1 MDMGECTK
9 LHAPNLKNEY
19 EEARKKRDYGYEY
32 DLEMKLQR
40 YVEDC
45 DRKIKRNQKHLED
58 IQVPDP
64 VRTTCILLPFTLP
77 DHILFCRKISK

>member
-1 MDMGECTK
+1 MDLGECPKMHSQT
-9 LHAPNLKNEY
+9 LKNDY
-19 EEARKKRDYGYEY
+19 EEARKKKDYGYDY
-32 DLEMKLQR
+32 DLEMNLQR

-64 VRTTCILLPFTLP
+64 V
-77 DHILFCRKISK
+77 SSSSS